1 MLTKLF
7 DCQLDAGYPKARI
20 LVEVPETAQAALDL
34 VDPQRLADLAKHF
47 PGKPTA
53 EQLAARDH
61 ELLRVAVMAKLVDA
75 ERAKWL
81 RENQVRL
88 AEEPQSEPAT
98 FEAAW
103 PEIFETSQIAS
114 RFALADARAEYFRLY
129 GVTDTCA
136 AFYSEAV
143 ESSAAEPDAEH
154 KNWTKIRKQI
164 KTVGTERRHGGRP
177 ALLETISEAKA
188 KAAAAE
194 QAAQQAAAKPAPP
207 AASNKS

>member
-7 DCQLDAGYPKARI
+7 DCQLDAGYPKVRI
-20 LVEVPETAQAALDL
+20 LVEAPETAQEALEM
-34 VDPQRLADLAKHF
+34 VDPERLADLAKHF

-61 ELLRVAVMAKLVDA
+61 ELLRAAVMGKLVDA

-81 RENQVRL
+81 RENEGRL
-88 AEEPQSEPAT
+88 AEEPNSEPAT

-103 PEIFETSQIAS
+103 PEVFETSQIAA

-129 GVTDTCA
+129 GVTDSCA
-136 AFYSEAV
+136 AFYTEPVEA
-143 ESSAAEPDAEH
+143 SAVAPDAEH

-164 KTVGTERRHGGRP
+164 KTVGTERRHGMRTV
-177 ALLETISEAKA
+177 LLATIADAKA
-188 KAAAAE
+188 KAVAAE
-194 QAAQQAAAKPAPP
+194 QAAQQAAAKPAPQATP
-207 AASNKS
+207 NNS